1 MDFDTKSATTSG
13 STNDRGRRQRRRKKN
28 NGETLQNT
36 EVGRPPIQALD
47 RAQYNQEWTIPST
60 SNRVRPCSLSVK
72 SPVKPA
78 SFYGATDSLCLK
90 PVNWPPQQSGASH
103 PNHKPNDRGRRLRR
117 RKETPGENSTEQRD
131 LINESDAQRE
141 QFLMQSC
148 EAEGVIEGEISTSN
162 NCASLEPIVADTT
175 TMNPGT
181 LKAKKDRGPRKRK
194 KKKLK
199 EQIIQTNDVIDA
211 ATNVVGNRRLNDVS
225 GRYPSS
231 TKLFLDLVPMNNLP
245 ELRYSDTGGSK
256 MRSEWD
262 EHNDAMQIE
271 RQLNRDW
278 VNFSVENE
286 RKARMKE
293 SFLNNIGG
301 TKWFQDMINGISRE
315 KSYEVMVCYRCSNL
329 LNHFIL
335 TLKQSH
341 ILMSFSVSP
350 KNLWMQAFVH

>member
-1 MDFDTKSATTSG
+1 MEFDTKSATSSG

-28 NGETLQNT
+28 IGHASEC
-36 EVGRPPIQALD
+36 PPTQALD
-47 RAQYNQEWTIPST
+47 RAQEWTIPST

-72 SPVKPA
+72 SPANPT
-78 SFYGATDSLCLK
+78 SFYGAIDPSCLE
-90 PVNWPPQQSGASH
+90 PVNWPQQSGASQ

-117 RKETPGENSTEQRD
+117 RKETPGENSTEQRV
-131 LINESDAQRE
+131 LIDESDAQKE
-141 QFLMQSC
+141 QFLMQSY
-148 EAEGVIEGEISTSN
+148 EAEGVIEGEIWTSN
-162 NCASLEPIVADTT
+162 NCASLEPVVASGQDEIIADTMFADNS
-175 TMNPGT
+175 TMNPGI

-194 KKKLK
+194 KKKIK
-199 EQIIQTNDVIDA
+199 EQTIQTNDVINA

-231 TKLFLDLVPMNNLP
+231 AKLFLDLVPMKNLS
-245 ELRYSDTGGSK
+245 ELQYSDTGGSK

-329 LNHFIL
+329 
-335 TLKQSH
+335 
-341 ILMSFSVSP
+341 
-350 KNLWMQAFVH
+350 